1 MRKFLSTALFLSALF
16 FLQGCVKDNCD
27 QTLSYTFFRPVYK
40 TKDAVR
46 NNIKSNA
53 PRQVERPG
61 KLYIRGNY
69 IFLTE
74 IDRGIHVI
82 DNANPANPQ
91 NVAFIDIPGNMDM
104 AVKGN
109 ILYADLYTDLVA
121 VDITNPSGVKLEHVE
136 EGVFPHR
143 RWAANFYADTS
154 KIITEWVRVDT
165 TVKVDCSS
173 RGRFV
178 MEDRAV
184 LTNYSA
190 ASGTGGGSTAV
201 SPYGMGGSMARF
213 AIVSEYLYTV
223 GTFDLSTFNISTA
236 TRPQFMSNKH
246 VGMNIETIYPFKNNL
261 FIGLTSG
268 MFIYNIS
275 SPGNPTL
282 TGQFSHVR
290 SCDPVIADDT
300 HAYVTL
306 RSGTTCQGF
315 TNQMEVLKLNNLT
328 NPSLVKTYQLTN
340 PHGLSKDGNTLF
352 LCDGRDGLK
361 VYNAANVENLQLLNT
376 ISGIETYDVIAYNNV
391 AIVVA
396 KDGLYQYDY
405 SNLSNIRLLSKITV
419 NR

>member
-1 MRKFLSTALFLSALF
+1 MRKLLTTALFLSALF

-27 QTLSYTFFRPVYK
+27 QTLTYTFFRPVYK
-40 TKDAVR
+40 TKTEVR
-46 NNIKSNA
+46 TNIRSNA

-121 VDITNPSGVKLEHVE
+121 LDITNPSGVKLEHVE

-143 RWAANFYADTS
+143 RWAGNFWADTS
-154 KIITEWVRVDT
+154 KVIADWIRVDT

-173 RGRFV
+173 RGRIV

-184 LTNYSA
+184 LTSYT
-190 ASGTGGGSTAV
+190 ASGTGGASAAA
-201 SPYGMGGSMARF
+201 SPFGMGGSMARF
-213 AIVSEYLYTV
+213 AIVNEYLYTV
-223 GTFDLSTFNISTA
+223 GPYDLSAFNITTG
-236 TRPQFMSNKH
+236 TRPQFVSNRH

-261 FIGLTSG
+261 FLGSTSG

-352 LCDGRDGLK
+352 ICDGRDGLK

-376 ISGIETYDVIAYNNV
+376 ISGIETYDVIAFNKV

-405 SNLSNIRLLSKITV
+405 SDLSNIRLLSKITV

>member
-1 MRKFLSTALFLSALF
+1 MRKFLTTALFLSALF

-27 QTLSYTFFRPVYK
+27 QSLTYTFFRPIYK
-40 TKDAVR
+40 TKAEVR
-46 NNIKSNA
+46 TNIRSNA
-53 PRQVERPG
+53 PREVERPG

-69 IFLTE
+69 IFLSE

-82 DNANPANPQ
+82 DNANPANPR

-121 VDITNPSGVKLEHVE
+121 LDITNPSGVKLEHVE

-143 RWAANFYADTS
+143 RWVGNFWADTS
-154 KIITEWVRVDT
+154 KIIAEWVRVDT
-165 TVKVDCSS
+165 TVKVDCSR
-173 RGRFV
+173 RGGIAL
-178 MEDRAV
+178 EDRAV
-184 LTNYSA
+184 LMSYSA
-190 ASGTGGGSTAV
+190 NSSGGASAAA

-213 AIVSEYLYTV
+213 AIVNEYLYTV
-223 GTFDLSTFNISTA
+223 GAYDLSAFSISTA
-236 TRPQFMSNKH
+236 TRPQFVSNRQ

-261 FIGLTSG
+261 FIGSSSG

-328 NPSLVKTYQLTN
+328 SPSLVKTYQLTN

-352 LCDGRDGLK
+352 ICDGRDGLK

-376 ISGIETYDVIAYNNV
+376 ISGIETYDVIAFNNV